1 MGQILKK
8 LKGGDLRSIGK
19 SDEVVREI
27 LDNPS
32 LFREVFEGMLNNDPI
47 IRMRSADVSEKVSAR
62 HPEYLQPFKYELIN
76 EISKIKQ
83 QEVQWHTAQMFSY
96 IKIDRKERDKI
107 IKILL
112 SYIRMTDSN
121 IVKVFSMQTLADFAE
136 RDQQLKSQIIKL
148 IEEMMEQGAPSLIS
162 RGKKLIKRLK
172 REE

>member
-1 MGQILKK
+1 MSQVLKK

-19 SDEVVREI
+19 SDEVVRGI

-32 LFREVFEGMLNNDPI
+32 LFREVFDGMLSNDPI

-62 HPEYLQPFKYELIN
+62 HPEYLQPFKTKLIN

-83 QEVQWHTAQMFSY
+83 QEVQWHAAQMFSY
-96 IKIDRKERDKI
+96 IKINRIERDKI

-112 SYIRMTDSN
+112 SYLRMTDSN

-136 RDQQLKSQIIKL
+136 RDQQLQPQIVKL
-148 IEEMMEQGAPSLIS
+148 IRQMMEHGTPSVVS

-172 REE
+172 REK

>member
-1 MGQILKK
+1 MGKILKK

-47 IRMRSADVSEKVSAR
+47 IRMRSADVSEKVSAK

-96 IKIDRKERDKI
+96 IKINRKERDKI
-107 IKILL
+107 IKILV
-112 SYIRMTDSN
+112 SYIKMTDSN

-136 RDQQLKSQIIKL
+136 KDQGLNLRIIKL
-148 IEEMMEQGAPSLIS
+148 VEEMMEQGAPSVIS

-172 REE
+172 REK